1 MQCKAADTKTA
12 EVIPPIVDRVLSSP
26 GHALDETTRSIME
39 SRFRHDFS
47 TVRLHTDREA
57 SESAESMH
65 AWAYTVGR
73 DVVLGT
79 DTPPRSTSAGLH
91 LLAHEL
97 AHVVQQSKGGMPPGV
112 INDTTLEREADHAA
126 YQVTNSLDAG
136 AISATSPHLAMKPK
150 GQRSDTA
157 PKNVDVEAPL
167 GNITLRVGGEVI
179 ATISYSAQAGQADV
193 ETWRGGGRE
202 GVTVVTPANSN
213 AVYSLSAS
221 YAGRYQAGELV
232 FEDVPADVA
241 WEHVDGIAG
250 GDVAMEQVGHTFRL
264 VLYSVPVTRAE
275 RKAPLPAAARASAPR
290 VKPKEAVFE
299 AKAGDKLAKE
309 SSTLGFLDEER
320 LAQSLLD
327 QVRHDNLQ
335 AVVQGLDS
343 IGLTNRDDVALAFC
357 RRASQADL
365 ERLAE
370 SETGRKMLLRLYDEL
385 TSGHLGDDEK
395 AQAERLMK
403 ARAQRI
409 NPENVLSADQR
420 APVIPFSSIGFTKF
434 SSASLTARRLKNGK
448 IWVKSHMKTEHWK
461 EARRLPSNM
470 FALGVE
476 GAEFDPDDIVGLY
489 LYDEGG
495 KVVYVPALHLLQ
507 LGNQEDTKALTMVGE
522 AVFTGLTMGVGGE
535 VVAGTKAARGVWAA
549 RGVAAIKWADRGA
562 TAIGA
567 LSVLINDHRGL
578 ILKHFGSDGEAF
590 LRTWQKIETVVA
602 IYGIARGA
610 VALGHVI
617 NDFRSTFGKWKAR
630 RAEFKNLNEGESAA
644 LDSVAAEAETALHD
658 LESQHTKARSEPTP
672 EPLAQSPSA
681 GDHTPIAEPEPV
693 SGGHYTQI
701 TREGIELCSGPPCPN
716 FRVIYGEELNN
727 NVALQRDLNAIDA
740 MRRIAAKLEEAGKP
754 DKALAQRVA
763 RRAAELQKKLED
775 ARTGRTL
782 AQTPPSGAVL
792 GSPMPEGW
800 ADEALKKLQ
809 EPQPFQYAG
818 DLVQLGPHG
827 AASRNRAAIG
837 DKGVNKES
845 AHVAPQSVMKQV
857 QGYKP
862 EQALTR
868 LLTRTQHRGKTGFDH
883 FWKNDFDALRA
894 ARPDKQATAQEI
906 YDIVAR
912 AIARTEEI
920 PEGERLSLI
929 ARLSDEMFVEYGLD
943 PSHLLDIPRGYR
955 Q

>member
-1 MQCKAADTKTA
+1 VQCKAANTKTA

-73 DVVLGT
+73 DVVLGA

-136 AISATSPHLAMKPK
+136 TLSATSPHLAMKPK

-157 PKNVDVEAPL
+157 PENVDVEAPP
-167 GNITLRVGGEVI
+167 GNITLRVEGEVI

-221 YAGRYQAGELV
+221 YAGRYQAGELA
-232 FEDVPADVA
+232 FEDVQADVA

-250 GDVAMEQVGHTFRL
+250 GEVATEQVGHTFRL
-264 VLYSVPVTRAE
+264 VLYSVPVTRVE

-290 VKPKEAVFE
+290 IKPKEAVFE

-320 LAQSLLD
+320 LAQSFLD
-327 QVRHDNLQ
+327 QVRHDHLQ
-335 AVVQGLDS
+335 TVDQGLDS

-403 ARAQRI
+403 VRAQRI

-578 ILKHFGSDGEAF
+578 ILKHFGSHGEAF
-590 LRTWQKIETVVA
+590 LSAWQKIETVVA

-610 VALGHVI
+610 VVLGETAI
-617 NDFRSTFGKWKAR
+617 QLRGTYKNWQAM
-630 RAEFKNLNEGESAA
+630 RANLRNLSDEERLA
-644 LDSVAAEAETALHD
+644 LD
-658 LESQHTKARSEPTP
+658 
-672 EPLAQSPSA
+672 
-681 GDHTPIAEPEPV
+681 
-693 SGGHYTQI
+693 
-701 TREGIELCSGPPCPN
+701 
-716 FRVIYGEELNN
+716 
-727 NVALQRDLNAIDA
+727 NVALQSEKTLQEIDDAQRAAVIKGAPEGISEETITMLKYKPDLLEALAKNP
-740 MRRIAAKLEEAGKP
+740 RAAKALTLCKSPCIPEFSTPAQVAKIESLLAQAETAGRKLNDKELKEYFHRAKNSGELDSLIDQFSQKIEGLEVHEGPRLGTQLDESEFQDVRKTRTVRITEYEPTIGDSSLLGKRLSESYKPKPGINYEAHHIVPSGDKRAGRLQDLLRRRKVDINHPDNGVWLPKGGQSKKVGAEWRHEFASRPEYFERLEEI
-754 DKALAQRVA
+754 L
-763 RRAAELQKKLED
+763 
-775 ARTGRTL
+775 
-782 AQTPPSGAVL
+782 
-792 GSPMPEGW
+792 
-800 ADEALKKLQ
+800 LKKPELSAQAIQ
-809 EPQPFQYAG
+809 EKLKQIRVWLENG
-818 DLVQLGPHG
+818 QLP
-827 AASRNRAAIG
+827 
-837 DKGVNKES
+837 
-845 AHVAPQSVMKQV
+845 P
-857 QGYKP
+857 P
-862 EQALTR
+862 
-868 LLTRTQHRGKTGFDH
+868 GF
-883 FWKNDFDALRA
+883 
-894 ARPDKQATAQEI
+894 
-906 YDIVAR
+906 
-912 AIARTEEI
+912 
-920 PEGERLSLI
+920 
-929 ARLSDEMFVEYGLD
+929 
-943 PSHLLDIPRGYR
+943 
-955 Q
+955 